1 MATEKVPGMWYSDD
15 IEDAAN
21 TDKTLGIPEVSDD
34 RLLAEEIILGIFG
47 VAVAIFAIWKGWDIG
62 WFDFLLWFF

>member
-34 RLLAEEIILGIFG
+34 RLLSEEIITWIIIG
-47 VAVAIFAIWKGWDIG
+47 AVAILAIWISWHNGRLH
-62 WFDFLLWFF
+62 FLLSFF